1 MSAASISSPG
11 GGNTAWR
18 QAATTHAARP
28 GDAAGGLA
36 TAKDGGDAQG
46 ARAGIADALSEAEQ
60 RQVAELE
67 KRDREVR
74 AHEMAHVAAGAGLVT
89 RGASYTYQTGPD
101 GQRYAIGGE
110 VGIDSSPGR
119 TPEESLAKA
128 ERIRAAALAPAEPSG
143 QDRQVAAQAARM
155 ASDARMEIARRE
167 FEQGGAD
174 PAATATRDGLRD
186 RGLRAEEAYSAA
198 LVPAQAPTLSAT
210 A

>member
-1 MSAASISSPG
+1 MSATSISSLG
-11 GGNTAWR
+11 GGNAVWR
-18 QAATTHAARP
+18 QAATTPAARP

-46 ARAGIADALSEAEQ
+46 GRAGMADALSEAEL

-89 RGASYTYQTGPD
+89 RGASYTYHTGPD

-110 VGIDSSPGR
+110 VGIDTSPGR
-119 TPEESLAKA
+119 SPEESLSKA

-143 QDRQVAAQAARM
+143 QDRQVAAQASRM

-167 FEQGGAD
+167 FEQGGAGTE
-174 PAATATRDGLRD
+174 AAATRDGPGY
-186 RGLRAEEAYSAA
+186 RGMRAAQAYSAA
-198 LVPAQAPTLSAT
+198 LAPGQGPTLSAT